1 MPEPKS
7 SNKGKAAPAAK
18 SAAAAAS
25 STAAATTNG
34 TEAADATTSES
45 ATNNPQFLP
54 PNEAKLLAQVFQ
66 LYEDKQYAAS
76 VETADVVLAK
86 YPNNARE
93 HQE

>member
-1 MPEPKS
+1 MPKPKS

-25 STAAATTNG
+25 SSSAPTTNG

-45 ATNNPQFLP
+45 AINPQFLP

-86 YPNNARE
+86 YPSNARE
-93 HQE
+93 HQG

>member
-1 MPEPKS
+1 MPKPKS

-25 STAAATTNG
+25 STSAATTNG

-45 ATNNPQFLP
+45 ATNPQFLP

-86 YPNNARE
+86 YPSNARE
-93 HQE
+93 P